1 MSSVIIAGDT
11 SGSIT
16 IAAPAAAGTNTI
28 TMPAS
33 TGTMALT
40 SDVPDNVLN
49 TYATFVNSTELVTT
63 ISNWTATG
71 TINYDTNT
79 QSVVYYT
86 SVANAGDWTINFR
99 ASSGATLNSVLASG

>member
-40 SDVPDNVLN
+40 SDVPDNVKVFAIL
-49 TYATFVNSTELVTT
+49 FEK
-63 ISNWTATG
+63 
-71 TINYDTNT
+71 
-79 QSVVYYT
+79 
-86 SVANAGDWTINFR
+86 F
-99 ASSGATLNSVLASG
+99 